1 MTRGIGAVAC
11 ALALLGSLLGCANA
25 VEVRRSSSPSP
36 SASSAVSAAPKPPAK
51 SELAPPNAGFEGSA
65 GKCPEGWSCSAAGSA
80 SAALDSSQKHD
91 GAKSLRVSAPTA
103 RDRYVLSSQPLPA
116 EPQRQYVTTVWRRS
130 AERAEVGS
138 ESIRLI
144 FLDAARKWAGASS
157 QRGTR
162 SVADAWVGLSARAD
176 APAKAAYVQVE
187 VTIQGPSPGVFL
199 DGLSVQHRPILDVWG
214 GTGLQRGSSG
224 DTLVLQFTTPTHGGV
239 HLGALRVMGT
249 RLVVESRSRLS
260 GGLSGFSYRLLG
272 RASYDSSSKTIA
284 VRPGGAAKIVIT
296 GGRFAASSGTGF
308 AKAMIWDPVAE
319 AEFPIFV
326 ALQNFSSSESPS
338 LMGFASTLLARRA
351 VDRLSAY
358 LDTRMTPS
366 GGWSIAHK
374 LWPSTPRE
382 DPLAIADLTEGYLS
396 RVQASSASSSRAQAE
411 SKARRGLDWMVR
423 HQRTD
428 GGFGLPWPY
437 GAAQGH
443 YPARLH
449 YLPGHRQH
457 PAGEPYAVL
466 TANAG
471 LALLNGYKVLGD
483 KRYLSAAQKA
493 IGKLLRGP
501 SGFQW
506 LDAAR
511 TRGSVPYCDL
521 GPIFNPGHAAVAA
534 HDVVPRLKNTSVEVY
549 NIDGATLS
557 FIAALYEETGDQSL
571 LRYGDALA
579 SNLAFRMNPN
589 GSIPYVWYQTSYKSG
604 PYANI
609 VFSGLLG
616 YGELRRRQD
625 WIDKA
630 RTGYSWM
637 ANKDATGYL
646 PNENYAT
653 SFGLDVSLDV
663 TQYLNNAVGTQHPNG
678 SFSGGTATRE
688 DAVMFSVLSA
698 MLLDVGG

>member
-1 MTRGIGAVAC
+1 M
-11 ALALLGSLLGCANA
+11 
-25 VEVRRSSSPSP
+25 
-36 SASSAVSAAPKPPAK
+36 
-51 SELAPPNAGFEGSA
+51 
-65 GKCPEGWSCSAAGSA
+65 
-80 SAALDSSQKHD
+80 
-91 GAKSLRVSAPTA
+91 
-103 RDRYVLSSQPLPA
+103 LSSQLLPA
-116 EPQRQYVTTVWRRS
+116 EPQRQYVTTIWRRS
-130 AERAEVGS
+130 ASRAEVGS

-144 FLDAARKWAGASS
+144 FLDSARRWAGASS

-162 SVADAWVGLSARAD
+162 SVADTWVGLSARAD

-199 DGLSVQHRPILDVWG
+199 DGLSVRHRPILDVWG
-214 GTGLQRGSSG
+214 GTGLQRGTSG
-224 DTLVLQFTTPTHGGV
+224 DTLVLQFTTPTHDGV

-249 RLVVESRSRLS
+249 RLAVESRSRLS
-260 GGLSGFSYRLLG
+260 GGFSYRLLG
-272 RASYDSSSKTIA
+272 RASYDSSSKTIE
-284 VRPGGAAKIVIT
+284 VRPGGAAKIVVT

-351 VDRLSAY
+351 VDRLAAY

-366 GGWSIAHK
+366 GGWSIAHE
-374 LWPSTPRE
+374 LWPATPRE
-382 DPLAIADLTEGYLS
+382 DPLAISSLTEGYLS
-396 RVQASSASSSRAQAE
+396 RVQASSSASSRALAE
-411 SKARRGLDWMVR
+411 SRARRGLDWMVR
-423 HQRTD
+423 HQRAD

-443 YPARLH
+443 YPARAH
-449 YLPGHRQH
+449 YLPGHKQH
-457 PAGEPYAVL
+457 PAGEAYAVL
-466 TANAG
+466 TAKAG
-471 LALLNGYKVLGD
+471 LSLLTGYKVLGD
-483 KRYLSAAQKA
+483 QKYLSAAQKA
-493 IGKLLRGP
+493 VRKLLRGP

-506 LDAAR
+506 LDAGR

-521 GPIFNPGHAAVAA
+521 EPIFDPGYPAVAA
-534 HDVVPRLKNTSVEVY
+534 HDVVPRLKNTAVEVY

-609 VFSGLLG
+609 VFSGLLT

-646 PNENYAT
+646 PNEAYAT

-663 TQYLNNAVGTQHPNG
+663 TQYLTNAVGTQRSNG

-688 DAVMFSVLSA
+688 DAVMFAVLSA